1 MLLAYHNKK
10 RCHPTRYKLII
21 ARDSLESARNIN
33 GKQTMKQ
40 LHNILITLLL
50 ILTFNQP
57 GAEPMDNLHPQIT
70 MQTNYGEIILEL
82 DREKAPLSVDNFIR
96 YVNEG
101 LYNGTIFH
109 RVIDGFMIQGGG
121 FSADYMKKTTFPPI
135 KNEANNGLKND
146 RGTIAMARTSDPDSA
161 TSQFFINVVNN
172 DFLNFTAPTTQGWG
186 YAVFGKVVKGMD
198 VVDKIAK
205 VPTDRGGPF
214 PRDVPVKSVLIENV
228 TVVSDNNAKGDD
240 KKGEK

>member
-1 MLLAYHNKK
+1 
-10 RCHPTRYKLII
+10 
-21 ARDSLESARNIN
+21 
-33 GKQTMKQ
+33 MKQ

-146 RGTIAMARTSDPDSA
+146 RGTIAMARTSDPESA
-161 TSQFFINVVNN
+161 TSQFFINLVNN
-172 DFLNFTAPTTQGWG
+172 DFLNF
-186 YAVFGKVVKGMD
+186 
-198 VVDKIAK
+198 IN
-205 VPTDRGGPF
+205 DRVRENCG
-214 PRDVPVKSVLIENV
+214 LIF
-228 TVVSDNNAKGDD
+228 
-240 KKGEK
+240 